1 MANLFFHGYKDFQ
14 RGKLC
19 RTETLEQKIPINI
32 EASGGSD
39 FSLQE
44 NEICSIDLF
53 GKDSE
58 LRIYPSEKDFRES
71 EQEVTPYSLFPIG
84 TMDETPDG
92 RHVEE
97 TPFIVFS
104 GRVIQVKPHPDG
116 DENADYTV
124 TVRTNDLV
132 FDMEIAY
139 KKPVEEGYWIMGIT
153 WLYGTVRR
161 KEA

>member
-71 EQEVTPYSLFPIG
+71 EQEVTPYSLFRSGPW
-84 TMDETPDG
+84 M
-92 RHVEE
+92 RHR
-97 TPFIVFS
+97 T
-104 GRVIQVKPHPDG
+104 
-116 DENADYTV
+116 AD
-124 TVRTNDLV
+124 
-132 FDMEIAY
+132 M
-139 KKPVEEGYWIMGIT
+139 W
-153 WLYGTVRR
+153 RR
-161 KEA
+161 RLLSYFPAGSSR